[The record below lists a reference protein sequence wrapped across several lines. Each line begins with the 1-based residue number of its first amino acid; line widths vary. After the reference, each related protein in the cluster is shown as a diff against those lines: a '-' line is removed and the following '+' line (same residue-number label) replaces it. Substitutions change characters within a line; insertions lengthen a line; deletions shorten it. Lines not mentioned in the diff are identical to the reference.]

1 MKHWTLVKLCVV
13 LLHLAENVWCG
24 TVIVPS
30 LTYCAMMRAVWHLLC
45 SLSVWRGLLMSPSLE
60 DAWQPG
66 LLEEDARQPGLLE
79 EDRLDVFIDEL
90 VERVRELRARDM
102 RVARDLV
109 WVVGTHIRRGLT
121 SRLPSL
127 RRASERMRPVQEAWF
142 AAMRQLQNV
151 RTNANGEWAWNWW
164 SRLRVAC
171 RAASRRYKRRR
182 LMNQLALRLQKV

>member
-45 SLSVWRGLLMSPSLE
+45 SFYMWRGLLMSPSLTRPGFGDALHLQDDDEVKIADGKPWEHILGTKRVSIWRPRPHPSEMEEERETTSLME

-79 EDRLDVFIDEL
+79 DDRLDVFIDA
-90 VERVRELRARDM
+90 RA
-102 RVARDLV
+102 
-109 WVVGTHIRRGLT
+109 
-121 SRLPSL
+121 
-127 RRASERMRPVQEAWF
+127 
-142 AAMRQLQNV
+142 
-151 RTNANGEWAWNWW
+151 
-164 SRLRVAC
+164 
-171 RAASRRYKRRR
+171 
-182 LMNQLALRLQKV
+182 